1 LKPLT
6 GIENTKFHPMVRR
19 VPNIKVE
26 LSPIPVIRPAKETAD
41 KLLKLIDPSPGIN
54 GKDSHSTSLNN
65 FISLH
70 YSQNMMDPNA

>member
-1 LKPLT
+1 
-6 GIENTKFHPMVRR
+6 
-19 VPNIKVE
+19 VE
-26 LSPIPVIRPAKETAD
+26 LSPIPSIRPAKETAD

-54 GKDSHSTSLNN
+54 GKESHSTSLNN